1 MTTTIA
7 AALRH
12 IDEVQNRLDNILAIL
27 QQTQSLNN
35 RLAKEL
41 SEAHRRIET
50 LQSERDT
57 WRSMTGR

>member
-1 MTTTIA
+1 MTKTIA

-12 IDEVQNRLDNILAIL
+12 IDEIQNRLDNVLNLL

-57 WRSMTGR
+57 WRAMTGR

>member
-12 IDEVQNRLDNILAIL
+12 IDEIQNRLDNVLNLL

-57 WRSMTGR
+57 WRAVSGR